1 MNSKL
6 SENIKFNL
14 DKIGMN
20 WEQFYEA
27 MQDNSNYWRTRRYNP
42 LAMSPLDCYKVAKL
56 FNINIEI
63 IVGWC
68 LEN

>member
-6 SENIKFNL
+6 SENIKLNL
-14 DKIGMN
+14 DKMGMT

-27 MQDNSNYWRTRRYNP
+27 MEDNSNYWRTRRYNP
-42 LAMSPLDCYKVAKL
+42 LAMSPLDCYKVSNL
-56 FNINIEI
+56 FNIKIEI

-68 LEN
+68 LDN